1 MTGFVQTDQSNLSST
16 IKYLLDFAASGG
28 GGGGG
33 GGSGY
38 MDLLYIDAT
47 ATQFFWQD
55 TGTALRA
62 YLVQAGNYVSYTPVA
77 PWYPYSVQSVTV
89 NAPTPLPTGASTSA
103 LQTTGNTALGAIQTN
118 TAAAASALAG
128 TLSVAVTGSVALPT
142 GAATAANQ
150 ASELTALAQLHADLI
165 AALPAGTNIIGKIGI
180 DQTTP
185 GTTNGV
191 QLTAGTAI
199 AGKFG
204 IDQTTQGATNGV
216 YVNGFAGALSA
227 NQSYAQTLQQPSS
240 NLLGALNAASVWQVE
255 PGVAHYLTI
264 TNPAGATAQF
274 VGTVTFQTSPD
285 GSTWTAAN
293 ATPVGTP
300 TAQSANNTTVTGLWQ
315 IISTNGATAY
325 IRAIMTAYTS
335 GSVYAALTPFSS
347 PSSLVLSPWSYT
359 VTSGQT
365 LVGPLD
371 ASNFSELG
379 IQISAVTTTV
389 LTVQGT
395 NDPTLTTWDTIPVQ
409 EAKSQNAGATT
420 ITAAGTYRALLGPY
434 KWVRVQ
440 VTTTGTVLTVQGVV
454 LRSGSPIALSSFG
467 NSIEAVIASGTV
479 TTVTTV
485 TTLTSM
491 TSGNLG
497 IPGTIA
503 DVASAALTTTTTTAT
518 LTPTFGASYEV
529 NMPVTAVSG
538 TTPTL
543 DVVIQESD
551 DAGTNWFDV
560 YHFPRITATGMYRS
574 PKLPL
579 TGNRVRYVQTV
590 AGTTPS
596 FTRAINR
603 LQSSDSVTPFR
614 RIFDR
619 SLASTQALN
628 AVTASLVM
636 QGVERNVQLVIAA
649 GTITTTAPILKLQG
663 SDDLG
668 TTWYD
673 LPSGSLTAV
682 TSATVQ
688 VTVANVNA
696 ELVRAIVTTAG
707 VAATLTYV
715 ALKAF

>member
-1 MTGFVQTDQSNLSST
+1 
-16 IKYLLDFAASGG
+16 
-28 GGGGG
+28 
-33 GGSGY
+33 
-38 MDLLYIDAT
+38 
-47 ATQFFWQD
+47 
-55 TGTALRA
+55 
-62 YLVQAGNYVSYTPVA
+62 
-77 PWYPYSVQSVTV
+77 
-89 NAPTPLPTGASTSA
+89 
-103 LQTTGNTALGAIQTN
+103 
-118 TAAAASALAG
+118 
-128 TLSVAVTGSVALPT
+128 
-142 GAATAANQ
+142 
-150 ASELTALAQLHADLI
+150 
-165 AALPAGTNIIGKIGI
+165 
-180 DQTTP
+180 
-185 GTTNGV
+185 
-191 QLTAGTAI
+191 
-199 AGKFG
+199 
-204 IDQTTQGATNGV
+204 
-216 YVNGFAGALSA
+216 
-227 NQSYAQTLQQPSS
+227 
-240 NLLGALNAASVWQVE
+240 
-255 PGVAHYLTI
+255 
-264 TNPAGATAQF
+264 
-274 VGTVTFQTSPD
+274 
-285 GSTWTAAN
+285 
-293 ATPVGTP
+293 
-300 TAQSANNTTVTGLWQ
+300 
-315 IISTNGATAY
+315 
-325 IRAIMTAYTS
+325 
-335 GSVYAALTPFSS
+335 
-347 PSSLVLSPWSYT
+347 
-359 VTSGQT
+359 
-365 LVGPLD
+365 
-371 ASNFSELG
+371 
-379 IQISAVTTTV
+379 
-389 LTVQGT
+389 
-395 NDPTLTTWDTIPVQ
+395 
-409 EAKSQNAGATT
+409 
-420 ITAAGTYRALLGPY
+420 
-434 KWVRVQ
+434 
-440 VTTTGTVLTVQGVV
+440 
-454 LRSGSPIALSSFG
+454 
-467 NSIEAVIASGTV
+467 
-479 TTVTTV
+479 
-485 TTLTSM
+485 M